1 MKLIKN
7 KDWKVAPK
15 IIFASK
21 KYPFEN
27 KTLNIKEYWDDAV
40 KYYKDYEEFKKA
52 ELECLYDPTEENY
65 NNAKEMLE
73 ICKSRNI
80 DITTY
85 EI

>member
-1 MKLIKN
+1 MNEWQYGIK
-7 KDWKVAPK
+7 
-15 IIFASK
+15 
-21 KYPFEN
+21 
-27 KTLNIKEYWDDAV
+27 KTFDDLA
-40 KYYKDYEEFKKA
+40 YKEFKKA
-52 ELECLYDPTEENY
+52 ELECLYNPTKENY